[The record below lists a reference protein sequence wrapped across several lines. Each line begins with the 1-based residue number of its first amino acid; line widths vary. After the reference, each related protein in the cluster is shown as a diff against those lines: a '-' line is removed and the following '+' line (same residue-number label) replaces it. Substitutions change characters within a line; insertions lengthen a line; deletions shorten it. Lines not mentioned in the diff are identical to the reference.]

1 MFSYLGIESDCN
13 DLTKVT
19 TLYVVVWLVTSG
31 VIYQPTHTYE
41 SKYWDWLPFY
51 GRLPHM
57 GII

>member
-41 SKYWDWLPFY
+41 SKY
-51 GRLPHM
+51 
-57 GII
+57 